1 MPNTGLRMEIGVPFS
16 SKFQSQLSWQFSNT
30 KPAEFE
36 LMAVLIGGGNMM
48 NEDEMQMMQCM
59 SSSAGR
65 KQLVIQKP
73 LSYGIK
79 ATIEAEIARDDP
91 NQSGVGLTLQKDFQ
105 NSHFNYQFQG
115 MHMFSYMQSI
125 TESLH
130 AGWHMVYVV
139 SSFKVRLIF
148 YLDSTLRAHA
158 YGQDVVRCEVESQQ
172 QHNSAGHFQH
182 NAPTG
187 AHPPRY
193 RAKALEAHD
202 AFR

>member
-1 MPNTGLRMEIGVPFS
+1 
-16 SKFQSQLSWQFSNT
+16 
-30 KPAEFE
+30 
-36 LMAVLIGGGNMM
+36 MAVLIGGGNMM
-48 NEDEMQMMQCM
+48 NEDEMQLMQCM

-139 SSFKVRLIF
+139 SSI
-148 YLDSTLRAHA
+148 
-158 YGQDVVRCEVESQQ
+158 
-172 QHNSAGHFQH
+172 
-182 NAPTG
+182 
-187 AHPPRY
+187 
-193 RAKALEAHD
+193 
-202 AFR
+202 